1 MSKLRLSEDLAL
13 PLDAVTQKFA
23 ILGRTGS
30 GKSYAATKLCEEMLD
45 AKAQVIAIDPVGVWY
60 GLRIAGK
67 DAPKDFDGY
76 NIPIFGGL
84 HGDVPLEPGAGEFI
98 ANLIVDRAI
107 SAVIDVSQFESDT
120 QKANFARAFATKF
133 FFRKKSAPSAVHIFL
148 EEAQEFV
155 PQNPQRDEAQML
167 HAFHRIAKLGRNF
180 GIGATLITQRPQ
192 EVNKKALNQTECLLA
207 FQMTGPQERKAIENW
222 IAEKGV
228 NEDITEILPHLKVG
242 QCHIWSP
249 QWLQVDKTIRIAKKK
264 TADVSSTPQHGTQ
277 KKAEPKPL
285 SQGELEALS
294 EKMLATIERAK
305 QEDPKELRREV
316 TRLRIELA
324 KGGRDPEKPKVERK
338 EIPVLKDSQLDK
350 LLNYIGCVES
360 YLRRRETTLANV
372 LSDSVKRMESDSRR
386 LEVLLKPINEAL
398 AKLTTPNGSL
408 TNKSTI
414 ARAVVTSRPADPAPP
429 RRQTVPKQ
437 SASGATGAADGTGP
451 SGGLRRIMVA
461 LAQRPNGLTARQIGV
476 FAGLSSKG
484 GSFSTYLS
492 RARSNGWIEG
502 GPSRTGDL
510 IRITQT
516 GIDALG
522 NFEMLPTGELLYQY
536 WLAKLGGS
544 GAARILTALHDVYPN
559 ALTKEEIGQRAN
571 ISSAGGSFST
581 YVSRLRSLELISGN
595 RELRASEEL
604 FE

>member
-1 MSKLRLSEDLAL
+1 MSKLRFSEDLAL

-45 AKAQVIAIDPVGVWY
+45 AKAQVIAIDPMGVWY
-60 GLRIAGK
+60 GLRIPGK

-120 QKANFARAFATKF
+120 QKAQFARAFATKF
-133 FFRKKSAPSAVHIFL
+133 FFRKKSAPSAVHLFV

-207 FQMTGPQERKAIENW
+207 FQMTGPQERKAIEAW

-264 TADVSSTPQHGTQ
+264 TADVSSTPQHGAQ

-305 QEDPKELRREV
+305 QEDPKELRREI
-316 TRLRIELA
+316 TRLNAELA
-324 KGGRDPEKPKVERK
+324 KKPALATAAKIETKTVYA
-338 EIPVLKDSQLDK
+338 LKDSQIDRLEK
-350 LLNYIGCVES
+350 LNRQFEQLFERSGKQLELFSADAMRRLNALFE
-360 YLRRRETTLANV
+360 RRIKVLEPINDAVGKTKAFSQHRAAFPPNLPDRSPLLTGQSTPKTTVRETSRKAATSTGSNN
-372 LSDSVKRMESDSRR
+372 SESS
-386 LEVLLKPINEAL
+386 P
-398 AKLTTPNGSL
+398 T
-408 TNKSTI
+408 
-414 ARAVVTSRPADPAPP
+414 
-429 RRQTVPKQ
+429 
-437 SASGATGAADGTGP
+437 
-451 SGGLRRIMVA
+451 GGLRRIMVA

-502 GPSRTGDL
+502 DKNLT
-510 IRITQT
+510 RITPA
-516 GIDALG
+516 GIEALG
-522 NFEMLPTGELLYQY
+522 SFEMLPTGELLYQY

-544 GAARILTALHDVYPN
+544 GAARILTALHDVYPD

-581 YVSRLRSLELISGN
+581 YVSRLRSLELITGN